1 MKRLFRFLLPPFI
14 MTIGGAVAADNA
26 ALVNKAVR
34 VNVSG
39 ITAGTV
45 PGKLIS
51 QDGCLYVQ
59 FDQKTKDGFVS
70 VRLDQVT
77 SLEGRERLPGRDAEA
92 RAQEVLRRGQ
102 RLGPAPQIKTS
113 LSPLIHR
120 VWRVDSRLPCAS
132 KRRIAAK
139 SRPVSASMVLIVV

>member
-1 MKRLFRFLLPPFI
+1 MI
-14 MTIGGAVAADNA
+14 SAGGALAADNA

-51 QDGCLYVQ
+51 LDGCLYVQ

-77 SLEGRERLPGRDAEA
+77 SLEVAGGSLAAMLKQEPKKCFEEA
-92 RAQEVLRRGQ
+92 NG
-102 RLGPAPQIKTS
+102 
-113 LSPLIHR
+113 
-120 VWRVDSRLPCAS
+120 
-132 KRRIAAK
+132 
-139 SRPVSASMVLIVV
+139 